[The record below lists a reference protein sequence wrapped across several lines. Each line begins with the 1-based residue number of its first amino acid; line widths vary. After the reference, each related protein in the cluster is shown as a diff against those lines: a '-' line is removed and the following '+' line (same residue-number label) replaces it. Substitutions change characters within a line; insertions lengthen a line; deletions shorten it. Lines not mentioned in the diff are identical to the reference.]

1 MKEVTLKLEKFYY
14 NGGTIGYLDDK
25 KFLVYGALP
34 EEIVKVRVFGK
45 KKDYYFCEVIEI
57 IKSSENRV
65 KEKEEHYIS
74 CSPWQIL
81 KEDKEIFY
89 KKDFILELIRDKN
102 LKIEDFKI
110 EDSDKYFKYRNK
122 LEFSFLDNEL
132 EFAFFKRGT
141 HKKKIKIESCI
152 LGFDSI
158 NYVGREILNQL
169 KRENPTP
176 NILKSLIL
184 RGNRDG
190 DVIASLFIKEKKD
203 ILKKDLNIDNLKGF
217 SLYFSSPLSPASI
230 KSDTIFEIGQTFIK
244 EKILDKFF
252 YFTTNSFFQI
262 NIEMFEK
269 TLKDVKNFI
278 DENDTVYDIYS
289 GVGTIGIA
297 LGIKNINFIESE
309 KENIL
314 LKRMNLEINGVRNF
328 RIIEDRAERAISYI
342 EDNSTIILDPPREG
356 LHTKVIEELIK
367 KNVKRIIYLSC
378 NPLTQIRDLSNL
390 KEKFNI
396 IFFKGYNY
404 FPRTPHI
411 ETLSILDRKI

>member
-25 KFLVYGALP
+25 RFLVYGALP
-34 EEIVKVRVFGK
+34 EEIVKVKVFGK
-45 KKDYYFCEVIEI
+45 KKDYYFGEVIEVI
-57 IKSSENRV
+57 QSSENRI

-81 KEDKEIFY
+81 KEEKEVFY
-89 KKDFILELIRDKN
+89 KKDLVLELIKENN
-102 LKIEDFKI
+102 LKIEDFEI

-169 KRENPTP
+169 KKENPTP

-190 DVIASLFIKEKKD
+190 EVVASLFIKEKKD

-314 LKRMNLEINGVRNF
+314 LKRMNLEMNGIRNF

-356 LHTKVIEELIK
+356 LHKKVIEELIR
-367 KNVKRIIYLSC
+367 KNFKRIIYLSC

-390 KEKFNI
+390 NEKYNI
-396 IFFKGYNY
+396 IYFKGYNY